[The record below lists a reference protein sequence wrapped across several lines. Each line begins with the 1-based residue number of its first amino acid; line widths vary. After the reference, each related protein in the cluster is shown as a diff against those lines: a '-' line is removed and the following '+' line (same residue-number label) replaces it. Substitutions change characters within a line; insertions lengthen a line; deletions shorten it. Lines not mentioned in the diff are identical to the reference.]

1 MLNHAKIRPSVLL
14 LALALACAPKVSD
27 SPAPADP
34 VSQVYAKVEVG
45 IELIE
50 KQYVEGVLE
59 ALVAPDDLAAHAD
72 AIARDFDEAKMARLL
87 RALQAARDGE
97 AVLEEGRVVL
107 RFEGGHLAFRQ
118 VGDDWYIEN

>member
-1 MLNHAKIRPSVLL
+1 MLNHATMRLPLFL
-14 LALALACAPKVSD
+14 LALALACAPKVSK
-27 SPAPADP
+27 SPALSDP
-34 VSQVYAKVEVG
+34 VSQVYAKVDVG

-72 AIARDFDEAKMARLL
+72 AIARDFDEARMARLL

-107 RFEGGHLAFRQ
+107 LFEGGHLTFRQ